1 LLNILDYSIP
11 YLHHARHQ
19 PGHERFRRTLVKN
32 LLQHEAAELRTQIH
46 ERVGG
51 DFDPEASDIAVVNRA
66 LAGLQFARAQ

>member
-1 LLNILDYSIP
+1 ML
-11 YLHHARHQ
+11 
-19 PGHERFRRTLVKN
+19 
-32 LLQHEAAELRTQIH
+32 